1 MTTVSRHDSV
11 FVLRFSEL
19 MDPEPTT
26 TEPTEEAGNPENV
39 FSPDLLDS
47 LDAALDEVQASEGP
61 AALVTTGAGRFYSN
75 GLDLGVVAS
84 DPAGLPAYVTRV
96 QRLFARVLRLELPTV
111 AAVNG
116 HAFGAGAMLALC
128 ADYVVMR
135 TERGFWSL
143 PEAALS
149 MPFPR
154 GMAGLLTTRLPDRTA
169 TEAMLTSRRYGAE
182 DAVAAGI
189 VDEAVAVDDLL
200 ARASAVADERKAV
213 AGPNL
218 STVKRALRLHLLEDL
233 VAPTPAS
240 LL

>member
-47 LDAALDEVQASEGP
+47 LDAALDEVEASEGP

-84 DPAGLPAYVTRV
+84 DPPGLPAYVTRV

-116 HAFGAGAMLALC
+116 HAFGAGAMFAVSH
-128 ADYVVMR
+128 DHRVMR
-135 TERGFWSL
+135 SDRGFWNL
-143 PEAALS
+143 PEARLG
-149 MPFPR
+149 MPFPA
-154 GMAGLLTTRLPDRTA
+154 GMNALVTTRLGHPVAA
-169 TEAMLTSRRYGAE
+169 TAMLTAHRYTAAE
-182 DAVAAGI
+182 AVSARIAHETVDAESVLDRAVAVAAELASLRGPNYAGI
-189 VDEAVAVDDLL
+189 
-200 ARASAVADERKAV
+200 RAGLV
-213 AGPNL
+213 AGILP
-218 STVKRALRLHLLEDL
+218 HLD
-233 VAPTPAS
+233 APVEQ
-240 LL
+240 L